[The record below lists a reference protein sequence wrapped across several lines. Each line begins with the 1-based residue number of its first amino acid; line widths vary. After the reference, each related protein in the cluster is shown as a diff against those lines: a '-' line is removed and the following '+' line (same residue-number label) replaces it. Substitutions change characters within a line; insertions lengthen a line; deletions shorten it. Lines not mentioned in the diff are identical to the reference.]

1 LSELRDM
8 LDANREI
15 LNPASWY
22 MILVLIYTLMIS
34 LLRNMLVNLEEIRY
48 SEMSVLHT
56 TWVN

>member
-1 LSELRDM
+1 M

-34 LLRNMLVNLEEIRY
+34 LLRNILVNLEEIRY